1 MDELVTVDEF
11 IKQVWEV
18 KGVKVI
24 VRQDIDHLVRPYN
37 YERLPNDATVND
49 LKARMH
55 ECLKPFITTT
65 KI

>member
-1 MDELVTVDEF
+1 MDNY
-11 IKQVWEV
+11 V

-37 YERLPNDATVND
+37 YERLPSDATVDD

-55 ECLKPFITTT
+55 ECLKPFTMVM
-65 KI
+65 KL